1 MLAFLCGAMEFAP
14 DGGRDWREK
23 MRRWLEENVNHAAY
37 DPTVEARRLMSEGD
51 LRCLPGWK
59 TTDLERFRKAMRFII
74 NHDLDVMRSRA
85 DYVVCYW
92 DAAAARGGG
101 GDTPPHA
108 TATTGEGQVSIV
120 QATSAADAADAP
132 ARSRRRGGG
141 SRLARRRRRAG
152 ILLSLPAVIVVV
164 ALLGIPIGQAIYYSM
179 TTWDGISSTW
189 IGPSTYTT
197 ALSDPI
203 LWRVL
208 QNNALLLLSVPFAI
222 GVPLGIAALLHEHV
236 RGWRFFR
243 SVYFLPT
250 AISWVVI
257 GMVAVQFFALSGLMN
272 AMLRAAGLAS
282 LQTDMLA
289 GQRSA
294 LVALAITF
302 VWSMLGTNTI
312 IFLTGMATLDPT
324 LIEAARVDG
333 LTRRQIFFRV
343 TVPLLKRFIQFS
355 FVITVISAFSA
366 LFSLIFVMTNG
377 GPGFG
382 TTTLE
387 FFVYQ
392 SAFAQGQ
399 FGTGAL
405 YGIILFVIMIIAGLV
420 QLRLIRSEDGEG
432 W

>member
-1 MLAFLCGAMEFAP
+1 MSAIQAA
-14 DGGRDWREK
+14 
-23 MRRWLEENVNHAAY
+23 EEAAA
-37 DPTVEARRLMSEGD
+37 ESALARRG
-51 LRCLPGWK
+51 
-59 TTDLERFRKAMRFII
+59 
-74 NHDLDVMRSRA
+74 
-85 DYVVCYW
+85 
-92 DAAAARGGG
+92 RGG
-101 GDTPPHA
+101 
-108 TATTGEGQVSIV
+108 
-120 QATSAADAADAP
+120 
-132 ARSRRRGGG
+132 RRGGVG
-141 SRLARRRRRAG
+141 SGRLARRRRRAG
-152 ILLSLPAVIVVV
+152 IMLSLPAVIVVV
-164 ALLGIPIGQAIYYSM
+164 GLLAIPIGQAVYYSF
-179 TTWDGISSTW
+179 TSWDGITATW
-189 IGPSTYTT
+189 IGPSAYVS
-197 ALSDPI
+197 ALTDPI
-203 LWRVL
+203 FWRVIE
-208 QNNALLLLSVPFAI
+208 NNALLLLSIPFAI
-222 GVPLGIAALLHEHV
+222 GIPLAIAALLHEHV

-272 AMLRAAGLAS
+272 KMLAAVGLAA

-289 GQRSA
+289 GQYTA
-294 LVALAITF
+294 LAAVAITF
-302 VWSMLGTNTI
+302 IWSMLGTNII
-312 IFLTGMATLDPT
+312 IFLTGMATLDQT

-333 LTRRQIFFRV
+333 LSRWQIFSRV

-392 SAFAQGQ
+392 TAFSQGQ

-405 YGIILFVIMIIAGLV
+405 YGMILFVIMIFVGLV

>member
-1 MLAFLCGAMEFAP
+1 VSAIQAA
-14 DGGRDWREK
+14 
-23 MRRWLEENVNHAAY
+23 EEAAA
-37 DPTVEARRLMSEGD
+37 ESALARRG
-51 LRCLPGWK
+51 
-59 TTDLERFRKAMRFII
+59 
-74 NHDLDVMRSRA
+74 
-85 DYVVCYW
+85 
-92 DAAAARGGG
+92 RGG
-101 GDTPPHA
+101 
-108 TATTGEGQVSIV
+108 
-120 QATSAADAADAP
+120 
-132 ARSRRRGGG
+132 RRGGVG
-141 SRLARRRRRAG
+141 SGRLARRRRRAG
-152 ILLSLPAVIVVV
+152 IMLSLPAVIVVV
-164 ALLGIPIGQAIYYSM
+164 GLLAIPIGQAVYYSF
-179 TTWDGISSTW
+179 TSWDGITATW
-189 IGPSTYTT
+189 IGPSAYVS
-197 ALSDPI
+197 ALTDPI
-203 LWRVL
+203 FWRVIE
-208 QNNALLLLSVPFAI
+208 NNALLLLSIPFAI
-222 GVPLGIAALLHEHV
+222 GIPLAIAALLHEHV

-257 GMVAVQFFALSGLMN
+257 GMVAVQFFALSGRMN
-272 AMLRAAGLAS
+272 KVLAAVGLGA

-289 GQRSA
+289 GQYSA
-294 LVALAITF
+294 LAAVAITF
-302 VWSMLGTNTI
+302 IWSMLGTNII
-312 IFLTGMATLDPT
+312 IFLTGMATLDQT

-333 LTRRQIFFRV
+333 LSRWQIFSRV

-392 SAFAQGQ
+392 TAFSQGQ

-405 YGIILFVIMIIAGLV
+405 YGMILFVIMIIVGLV

>member
-1 MLAFLCGAMEFAP
+1 VSTLTAQSQAAA
-14 DGGRDWREK
+14 GR
-23 MRRWLEENVNHAAY
+23 
-37 DPTVEARRLMSEGD
+37 
-51 LRCLPGWK
+51 LPG
-59 TTDLERFRKAMRFII
+59 RGR
-74 NHDLDVMRSRA
+74 VPRSR
-85 DYVVCYW
+85 
-92 DAAAARGGG
+92 
-101 GDTPPHA
+101 
-108 TATTGEGQVSIV
+108 
-120 QATSAADAADAP
+120 
-132 ARSRRRGGG
+132 

-152 ILLSLPAVIVVV
+152 ILLSLPAVVVVV
-164 ALLGIPIGQAIYYSM
+164 ALLGIPIAQAVYYSM
-179 TTWDGISSTW
+179 TNWNGLTATW
-189 IGPSTYTT
+189 IGPSAYAT
-197 ALSDPI
+197 ALSDPTF
-203 LWRVL
+203 WRVL
-208 QNNALLLLSVPFAI
+208 ENNALLLLSIPFAI
-222 GVPLGIAALLHEHV
+222 GIPLGIAALLHEHV

-250 AISWVVI
+250 AVSWVVI
-257 GMVAVQFFALSGLMN
+257 GMVAVQFFAYQGLMN
-272 AMLRAAGLAS
+272 HLLADVGLGS
-282 LQTDMLA
+282 LQTNMLA

-302 VWSMLGTNTI
+302 IWSMLGTNTI

-324 LIEAARVDG
+324 LMEAARVDG
-333 LTRRQIFFRV
+333 LNRRQIFWRV
-343 TVPLLKRFIQFS
+343 TFPLLRRFVQFS

-392 SAFAQGQ
+392 SAFSLGQ

-405 YGIILFVIMIIAGLV
+405 YGIILFVIMIIVGLV

>member
-1 MLAFLCGAMEFAP
+1 
-14 DGGRDWREK
+14 
-23 MRRWLEENVNHAAY
+23 
-37 DPTVEARRLMSEGD
+37 
-51 LRCLPGWK
+51 
-59 TTDLERFRKAMRFII
+59 
-74 NHDLDVMRSRA
+74 
-85 DYVVCYW
+85 
-92 DAAAARGGG
+92 
-101 GDTPPHA
+101 
-108 TATTGEGQVSIV
+108 VSIV
-120 QATSAADAADAP
+120 SATSQADASAVP
-132 ARSRRRGGG
+132 ARPRRRGAGS

-152 ILLSLPAVIVVV
+152 VLLSLPAVIVVI

-179 TTWDGISSTW
+179 TTWDGISATW
-189 IGPSTYTT
+189 IGPSTYAT

-208 QNNALLLLSVPFAI
+208 QNNALLLLSIPFAI
-222 GVPLGIAALLHEHV
+222 GIPLGIAALLHEHV

-272 AMLRAAGLAS
+272 KMLRAAGLAS

-302 VWSMLGTNTI
+302 IWSMIGTNTI

-324 LIEAARVDG
+324 LVEAARVDG
-333 LTRRQIFFRV
+333 LNRGQIFFRV

-392 SAFAQGQ
+392 SAFSQGQ

-405 YGIILFVIMIIAGLV
+405 YGIILFVIMIIVGLV

>member
-1 MLAFLCGAMEFAP
+1 VSAIQAA
-14 DGGRDWREK
+14 
-23 MRRWLEENVNHAAY
+23 EEAAA
-37 DPTVEARRLMSEGD
+37 ESALARRG
-51 LRCLPGWK
+51 
-59 TTDLERFRKAMRFII
+59 
-74 NHDLDVMRSRA
+74 
-85 DYVVCYW
+85 
-92 DAAAARGGG
+92 RGG
-101 GDTPPHA
+101 
-108 TATTGEGQVSIV
+108 
-120 QATSAADAADAP
+120 
-132 ARSRRRGGG
+132 RRGGVG
-141 SRLARRRRRAG
+141 SGRLARRRRRAG
-152 ILLSLPAVIVVV
+152 IMLSLPAVIVV
-164 ALLGIPIGQAIYYSM
+164 AGLLAIPIGQAVYYSF
-179 TTWDGISSTW
+179 TTWNGITATW
-189 IGPSTYTT
+189 IGPSAYVN
-197 ALSDPI
+197 ALTDPI
-203 LWRVL
+203 FWRVIE
-208 QNNALLLLSVPFAI
+208 NNALLLLSIPFAI
-222 GVPLGIAALLHEHV
+222 GIPLGIAALLHEHV

-272 AMLRAAGLAS
+272 KMLAAVGLGT

-289 GQRSA
+289 GQYTA
-294 LVALAITF
+294 LAAVAITF
-302 VWSMLGTNTI
+302 IWSMLGTNII

-324 LIEAARVDG
+324 LVEAARVDG
-333 LTRRQIFFRV
+333 LSRWQIFSRV

-392 SAFAQGQ
+392 TAFSQGQ

-405 YGIILFVIMIIAGLV
+405 YGMILFVIMIIVGLV

>member
-1 MLAFLCGAMEFAP
+1 M
-14 DGGRDWREK
+14 
-23 MRRWLEENVNHAAY
+23 
-37 DPTVEARRLMSEGD
+37 
-51 LRCLPGWK
+51 
-59 TTDLERFRKAMRFII
+59 
-74 NHDLDVMRSRA
+74 
-85 DYVVCYW
+85 
-92 DAAAARGGG
+92 
-101 GDTPPHA
+101 
-108 TATTGEGQVSIV
+108 SIV

-272 AMLRAAGLAS
+272 AMLRAVGLAS

-294 LVALAITF
+294 LAALAITF

-405 YGIILFVIMIIAGLV
+405 YGIILFVIMIVVGLV

>member
-1 MLAFLCGAMEFAP
+1 
-14 DGGRDWREK
+14 
-23 MRRWLEENVNHAAY
+23 
-37 DPTVEARRLMSEGD
+37 MSLTQTG
-51 LRCLPGWK
+51 L
-59 TTDLERFRKAMRFII
+59 
-74 NHDLDVMRSRA
+74 SRA
-85 DYVVCYW
+85 
-92 DAAAARGGG
+92 ASPR
-101 GDTPPHA
+101 
-108 TATTGEGQVSIV
+108 E
-120 QATSAADAADAP
+120 
-132 ARSRRRGGG
+132 SRRRGAGR

-152 ILLSLPAVIVVV
+152 ILLSLPAVTVVV
-164 ALLGIPIGQAIYYSM
+164 MLLGIPIGQAVYYSM
-179 TTWDGISSTW
+179 TTWDGIHSTW
-189 IGPSTYTT
+189 IGPSAYLT
-197 ALSDPI
+197 ALKNPI
-203 LWRVL
+203 FWRVL
-208 QNNALLLLSVPFAI
+208 ENNGLLLISIPFAI
-222 GVPLGIAALLHEHV
+222 AIPLGIAALLNEHV

-250 AISWVVI
+250 AVSWVVI
-257 GMVAVQFFALSGLMN
+257 GMVATQFFALNGLMN
-272 AMLRAAGLAS
+272 KMLAAVGLGS
-282 LQTDMLA
+282 LRTDMLA

-333 LTRRQIFFRV
+333 LNRRQIFLGV
-343 TVPLLKRFIQFS
+343 TLPLLRRFVQFA

-366 LFSLIFVMTNG
+366 LFSLIFVMTGG

-392 SAFAQGQ
+392 SAFTNIQ

-405 YGIILFVIMIIAGLV
+405 YGIILFAIMIVVGLA
-420 QLRLIRSEDGEG
+420 QLRVVRSHDGEG